1 MRSRTVLACLAFAA
15 ACLLASL
22 ATIAAETA
30 APSEK
35 IDFTRARQLM
45 EKFRSGQALTPD
57 ERDYLDR
64 AKAERAK
71 QQATGGGQPGQPAP
85 APAERSST
93 GLVPLNQM
101 AAQDRYKG
109 EDGGLYGGG
118 KNEPPATQM
127 NAALAA
133 LARVV
138 PLDSSGKPAP
148 GGKIVL
154 LSMGMSNTTQEFS
167 KFKEIADA
175 DPAKGPHLVIVDGAQ
190 GGKDAASWDAR
201 EGTPVW
207 EVVAGRL
214 QASGVTPQQVQI
226 AWIKHARIG
235 PSRYG
240 DFPAHA
246 TELKDHIIGSIQ
258 IAMEHFPNL
267 RLGYL
272 SSRIYAGYASTPLN
286 PEPFAYESAFAVRWV
301 IQDQVKGDARLNF
314 DPAKGTV
321 KSPVLLWGPYLWADG
336 LTPRKSDGFT
346 WQREDLGG
354 DGTHPSPTSGREKVA
369 RLLLTFI
376 KADPAARV
384 WFAK

>member
-1 MRSRTVLACLAFAA
+1 MRSRTFLACLAFLAT
-15 ACLLASL
+15 CLLASL
-22 ATIAAETA
+22 VAIAAETP
-30 APSEK
+30 APAEK
-35 IDFTRARQLM
+35 IDFTRARQLIQ
-45 EKFRSGQALTPD
+45 KSQSGQALTPD

-71 QQATGGGQPGQPAP
+71 QQGGGGQPGQPGPAP
-85 APAERSST
+85 APKTST

-101 AAQDRYKG
+101 TAQDRYKG

-118 KNEPPATQM
+118 KNEPPATLM
-127 NAALAA
+127 TAALAA
-133 LARVV
+133 LAKVV
-138 PLDSSGKPAP
+138 PLDAAGKPAP

-167 KFKEIADA
+167 KFKEVADA

-190 GGKDAASWDAR
+190 GGKDAASWNAR

-207 EVVAGRL
+207 EVVAQRL
-214 QASGVTPQQVQI
+214 QAAGVTPQQVQI

-246 TELKDHIIGSIQ
+246 TELKDHLIGSIQ
-258 IAMEHFPNL
+258 IALEHFPNL
-267 RLGYL
+267 RLAYL
-272 SSRIYAGYASTPLN
+272 SSRIYAGYASTGLN

-314 DPAKGTV
+314 DPAKGSV

-336 LTPRKSDGFT
+336 LTPRTSDGFT
-346 WQREDLGG
+346 WKREDLGG

-369 RLLLTFI
+369 RLLLTFV
-376 KADPAARV
+376 KADPTAKV